1 MIMASTQETGHAKNV
16 ANFKLLNTRVAGF
29 GGTTYNPAN
38 PNILITA
45 LNTRATS
52 ADAAVKAVQ
61 LAETPYK
68 DAKDARRVAYDKLNP
83 LVRSA
88 MGILKSSDGVSE
100 TTINDAKTLAKK
112 ITGTNRAPKKKNGN
126 ATENGTEATEP
137 TEQSHSVSQ
146 QSFDMRLANFN
157 DFISLLQAT
166 PQYAPN
172 EEDIQV
178 TALTVF
184 AQTLANT
191 NNNVNETFIPF
202 NAALKARDTELYFPQ
217 TGLFDIA
224 GKVKS
229 YVSGLNG
236 ALGDAEKKQVTS
248 LKFSKPGEKS
258 LHL

>member
-1 MIMASTQETGHAKNV
+1 MASTQETGHAKNV